1 MKIGIDARM
10 YGPKVGGGGLGRYVE
25 QLVAKLQ
32 EIDQENR
39 YVLFLKKENFDLCA
53 ITNPNFEKR
62 LADVHWYTFD
72 EQRILPKII
81 DAEKLDLIHFPHWN
95 VPLLLRTPF
104 VVTIH
109 DLILLDDPSS
119 AKATTLGPIKYAI
132 KKLGHRAALKN
143 AVTRSKKIIAVSK
156 ATELSILKHFPSI
169 EPNKIAVIYEGVIS
183 LPPPNHGLSSE
194 ARAKEGGGGMGVGVQ
209 HDGNT
214 LLYIGNSYPHKNL
227 KTLLDA
233 FKIFSEKQPDAKL
246 VMAGHKDLFSEA
258 IEKYAREK
266 EITKVEFF
274 RDIDDS
280 KLAELYA
287 SAKLYV
293 FPSRLEGF
301 GLPALEAMSMSVPVI
316 AARAGSLPEILG
328 EAAEYFDPND
338 TAKLVSLMEKLWL
351 DETRRSE
358 LIALGLEQI
367 KKYSWRVMA
376 ERIKNIYTVSFRTP
390 RDRVLHSL
398 PQATCPP

>member
-1 MKIGIDARM
+1 MRIGIDARM

-39 YVLFLKKENFDLCA
+39 YILFLKKENFDLCP

-62 LADVHWYTFD
+62 LADIHWYTYA
-72 EQRILPKII
+72 EQIFLPKII
-81 DAEKLDLIHFPHWN
+81 AAEKLDLIHFPHWN
-95 VPLLLRTPF
+95 VPLFLRTPF

-119 AKATTLGPIKYAI
+119 AKATTLGPLKYAI
-132 KKLGHRAALKN
+132 KKFGHRVALKN
-143 AVTRSKKIIAVSK
+143 AISRSKKIIAVSE
-156 ATELSILKHFPSI
+156 ATKLSILKHFPKVSSKKV
-169 EPNKIAVIYEGVIS
+169 ETIYEGVTPLKPLQPLKP
-183 LPPPNHGLSSE
+183 LP
-194 ARAKEGGGGMGVGVQ
+194 
-209 HDGNT
+209 T

-233 FKIFSEKQPDAKL
+233 FKIFSEKKPEAKL

-258 IEKYAREK
+258 IEKYAAEK
-266 EITKVEFF
+266 EIKNVEFF
-274 RDIDDS
+274 RDVDDS

-287 SAKLYV
+287 EVKLYV

-316 AARAGSLPEILG
+316 AARAGSLPEVLG
-328 EAAEYFDPND
+328 TAAEYFDPNN
-338 TAKLVSLMEKLWL
+338 TAELAQLIEKLWD
-351 DETRRSE
+351 DENRRNE
-358 LIALGLEQI
+358 LVAKGLEQI
-367 KKYSWRVMA
+367 KKYSWKLMA
-376 ERIKNIYTVSFRTP
+376 EKIKTIYQKV
-390 RDRVLHSL
+390 
-398 PQATCPP
+398 